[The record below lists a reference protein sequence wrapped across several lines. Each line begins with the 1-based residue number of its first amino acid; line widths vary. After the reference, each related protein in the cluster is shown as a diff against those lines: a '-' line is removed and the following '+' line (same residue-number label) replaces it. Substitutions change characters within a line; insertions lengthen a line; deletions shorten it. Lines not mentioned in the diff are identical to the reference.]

1 MEGNRYYEKLL
12 KTVIDHSDSKT
23 WKECVL
29 EWKIIN
35 CFIDEDCDSTCICGK
50 NGIKYLFEI
59 ENTFNGNRLYPIG
72 SKCIKLFERKDL
84 DEITRVTEEL
94 YELLKKIEK
103 NNFISFNSKNFS
115 RRLLRYLYDD
125 GAFIP
130 TKYNHYEG
138 YNDYD
143 FMLKMFNQRKPINV
157 YERKKISAIICNSI
171 RPYLYHKLNILS
183 KDEKYKISS
192 KDVKEN
198 KDSNRKKKRNRPLEI
213 DRIRY

>member
-1 MEGNRYYEKLL
+1 MERNRYYEKLL

-35 CFIDEDCDSTCICGK
+35 CFIDEDCDSICICGK

-143 FMLKMFNQRKPINV
+143 FMLKMFNQRKPINI

-183 KDEKYKISS
+183 KDEKYKNNS
-192 KDVKEN
+192 KLYERKN
-198 KDSNRKKKRNRPLEI
+198 KNHKKKRNRPLEI